1 MKFDLAKRGKRL
13 RLQQVFS
20 TGRTAARFDG
30 GAMKNPILVLTLY
43 SIHRQLGTPW
53 REAIALAWRQ
63 A

>member
-1 MKFDLAKRGKRL
+1 MRL
-13 RLQQVFS
+13 SVPDAQIKD
-20 TGRTAARFDG
+20 TE
-30 GAMKNPILVLTLY
+30 MKNPILVLTLY